1 MKKKWKYLYFL
12 IPITILIIV
21 LGIGIKNERS
31 GYRKVNGGYLY
42 RFKTENYKTVYTE
55 EFQKDR
61 DKEIEDIKNTR
72 NYSFQNSFNNCIY
85 LFSFRT
91 ILFRFSCFNL
101 RFSCLL
107 SIVSYIFF
115 IHSKP
120 EIILDS
126 EYK

>member
-72 NYSFQNSFNNCIY
+72 NYSFQNSLMILNPYQTNTNSLYLYFNKKK
-85 LFSFRT
+85 L
-91 ILFRFSCFNL
+91 
-101 RFSCLL
+101 
-107 SIVSYIFF
+107 
-115 IHSKP
+115 
-120 EIILDS
+120 
-126 EYK
+126 